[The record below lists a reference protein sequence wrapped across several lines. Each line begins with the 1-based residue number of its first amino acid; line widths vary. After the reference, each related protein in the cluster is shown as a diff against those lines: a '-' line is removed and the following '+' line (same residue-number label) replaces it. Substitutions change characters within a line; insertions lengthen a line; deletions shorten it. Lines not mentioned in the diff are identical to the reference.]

1 MNGLITLEDCGWLTA
16 EVIDVYL
23 EQICRSHNNVQY
35 IPNDA
40 ILTFRSKKKS
50 IRSPWYWPTNGI
62 ETVLMP
68 ANITENH
75 WGLCVMNIP
84 GRTIQY
90 FDSRKSTRKDTRDDI
105 ADYLELFWFEQIFN
119 L

>member
-23 EQICRSHNNVQY
+23 EQICRCRNNVQF

-40 ILTFRSKKKS
+40 ILNCKGNKS
-50 IRSPWYWPTNGI
+50 VISPWYWPTNNLDI
-62 ETVLMP
+62 VLMP
-68 ANITENH
+68 CNITRNH
-75 WGLCVMNIP
+75 WSLAVMNIP

-90 FDSRKSTRKDTRDDI
+90 FDSRKSTRKDTREDI
-105 ADYLELFWFEQIFN
+105 AEHLELFWFEQIFI